1 MDKKWRKNNMR
12 IVSIPYSYCDL
23 KIEDEWLA
31 LDSSPQE
38 EAKQKKMLTE
48 DEIRQFNTDFN
59 YKHYTVFYEEQEE
72 KEKQEGANEKEKPKV
87 KMVSHKNILS
97 EMWNKVEVDAEFYN
111 NYEQWLEEEVWTYF
125 D

>member
-1 MDKKWRKNNMR
+1 MDKKWRKHNMR

-31 LDSSPQE
+31 LDSSPAE

-59 YKHYTVFYEEQEE
+59 YKHYSVFYEEQDE
-72 KEKQEGANEKEKPKV
+72 KDKQEVGNDKEKPKT
-87 KMVSHKNILS
+87 KIVSHKNILS
-97 EMWNKVEVDAEFYN
+97 DMWNRVEVDPGFYN
-111 NYEQWLEEEVWTYF
+111 NYE
-125 D
+125 